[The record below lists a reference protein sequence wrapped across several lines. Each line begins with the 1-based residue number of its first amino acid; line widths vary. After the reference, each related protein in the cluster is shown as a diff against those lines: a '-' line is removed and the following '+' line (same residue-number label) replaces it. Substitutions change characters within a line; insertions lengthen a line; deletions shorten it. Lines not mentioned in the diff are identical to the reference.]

1 MAVAVEIRRSNGK
14 DGRPL
19 RFRGERH
26 GLKMITAIEK
36 EHRSEGGGANL
47 GGVDVE
53 AVEQIVHG
61 SGAESRMSGKELREE
76 RGGLGESG
84 QGAARNDRAH
94 FRGVLSLDQIHHA
107 APADVTIIKSGWLA
121 ETGMEGRV
129 EPPIA
134 GAKLEADTPD

>member
-53 AVEQIVHG
+53 AGEQIVHG
-61 SGAESRMSGKELREE
+61 SGAESRLGGKESREE
-76 RGGLGESG
+76 RGGVGERG
-84 QGAARNDRAH
+84 RGGAGNDRAH
-94 FRGVLSLDQIHHA
+94 FGGVLSPAQIHHA
-107 APADVTIIKSGWLA
+107 APADVTIIKSGW
-121 ETGMEGRV
+121 
-129 EPPIA
+129 
-134 GAKLEADTPD
+134 